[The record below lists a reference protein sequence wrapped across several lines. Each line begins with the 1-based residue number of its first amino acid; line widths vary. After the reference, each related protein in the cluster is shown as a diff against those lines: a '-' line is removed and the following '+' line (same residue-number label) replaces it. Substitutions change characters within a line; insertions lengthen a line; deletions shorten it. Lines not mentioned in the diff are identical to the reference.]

1 MRVCQGES
9 ESESESKSESESEGE
24 SESES
29 ESESAVREKL
39 IEMERDR
46 GREVLHSIYT
56 NSRSTA
62 HAAAMLL
69 IIVHLIS
76 F

>member
-9 ESESESKSESESEGE
+9 GSE

-39 IEMERDR
+39 REMERDR

-62 HAAAMLL
+62 HAAAMLYN
-69 IIVHLIS
+69 V
-76 F
+76 

>member
-9 ESESESKSESESEGE
+9 GSE

-39 IEMERDR
+39 REMERDR
-46 GREVLHSIYT
+46 GREVLHSMYT

-62 HAAAMLL
+62 HAAAMLFFYD
-69 IIVHLIS
+69 INE
-76 F
+76 